1 MQEQDF
7 SAVLRVAVSWLQ
19 INEYNT
25 LSQLFFMPSGSI
37 QNIIHDLDEHIQ
49 DVSPKEA
56 FLILKYLNII
66 VKNNWI
72 IYNVTVRRRLGAY
85 RTGVW
90 YFELWDFMVRFIDRV
105 HKCENIAVPRQVFPP
120 NTFGICFGLFQGK
133 MARVFS
139 LEMLLHR
146 RLHLLNISGI
156 FYFLIPKLIP
166 KHKVSIGMKR
176 LMQIEFLKSLK
187 N

>member
-19 INEYNT
+19 IDKMNT

-85 RTGVW
+85 RTGAW
-90 YFELWDFMVRFIDRV
+90 YFELLIGHTNVKIL
-105 HKCENIAVPRQVFPP
+105 
-120 NTFGICFGLFQGK
+120 LFQDT
-133 MARVFS
+133 FFHQTL
-139 LEMLLHR
+139 LEFVLDYFREKWRAFFLWKCFYTEDWTY
-146 RLHLLNISGI
+146 SI
-156 FYFLIPKLIP
+156 FQESFA
-166 KHKVSIGMKR
+166 S
-176 LMQIEFLKSLK
+176 
-187 N
+187 

>member
-1 MQEQDF
+1 MQEKDF
-7 SAVLRVAVSWLQ
+7 STVLCSALSWLQ
-19 INEYNT
+19 IDKMNT
-25 LSQLFFMPSGSI
+25 LSKLFYMPSDSI

-56 FLILKYLNII
+56 FLILKYLNTI

-90 YFELWDFMVRFIDRV
+90 YFELWDFMVRFIDKA
-105 HKCENIAVPRQVFPP
+105 HKCENIAVPRQVFPS

-139 LEMLLHR
+139 LEMLSNR

-156 FYFLIPKLIP
+156 FCLLKKKL
-166 KHKVSIGMKR
+166 KFRFGMKR
-176 LMQIEFLKSLK
+176 IMR
-187 N
+187 